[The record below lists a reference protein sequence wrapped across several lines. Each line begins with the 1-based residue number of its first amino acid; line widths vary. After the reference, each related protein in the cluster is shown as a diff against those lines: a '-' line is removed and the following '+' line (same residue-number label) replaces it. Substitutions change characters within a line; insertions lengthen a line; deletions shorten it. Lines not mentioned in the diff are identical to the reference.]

1 MREHIEIQ
9 HHHEKLMTAADGR
22 QYAVAYYE
30 AEAQVEV
37 IDGGYD
43 WRITDIAVEGVAY
56 VDAPCGVI
64 DPAGMQRPT
73 RKEVWVRLDK
83 ADPLW
88 AELHAAISPLV
99 DDAIAAAWSD
109 GRIGPQA
116 RRAAM
121 ADYRREDRMEIV

>member
-1 MREHIEIQ
+1 MREFIEIQ
-9 HHHEKLMTAADGR
+9 HHYEKLMTAADNK

-37 IDGGYD
+37 IDDGYD

-64 DPAGMQRPT
+64 DPAGMQRPA
-73 RKEVWVRLDK
+73 RKTVWIRIEK

-88 AELHAAISPLV
+88 VELHAAISPLV
-99 DDAIAAAWSD
+99 DDAIAAAWRD

-116 RRAAM
+116 ARAAEADRRRA
-121 ADYRREDRMEIV
+121 DRMEAA